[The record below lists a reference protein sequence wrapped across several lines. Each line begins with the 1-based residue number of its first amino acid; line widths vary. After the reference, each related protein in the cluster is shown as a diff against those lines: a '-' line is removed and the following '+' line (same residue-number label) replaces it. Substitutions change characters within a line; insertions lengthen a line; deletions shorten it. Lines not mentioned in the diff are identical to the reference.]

1 MKVLAAFLVN
11 TIFNFMIGLLVAKF
25 LGPEQFGRFAL
36 ALSVAAFIQ
45 NIAIDW
51 IRLAA
56 VRFYSQRSRE
66 TKPELRA
73 TLDVAAAITSTVL
86 AMGAILFILSGIELV
101 LTPALLG
108 LAVAVSIANGLFD
121 YRTALIRARFLDGVY
136 ARLVMTKNC
145 LAIILTVG
153 GALLTGSAMF
163 ALAGACLS
171 MAGSLFFV
179 RAAVSD
185 RQAHPS
191 LASLDLALE
200 SAKYSLPIIAANILY
215 LAIALVNRA
224 LVTQHFGFAETGQ
237 YSLAYDLGTRLIAA
251 FGSAL
256 DVLLFQIAVRAD
268 DQHGQERALDQISRN
283 MSIVIAVLLPAAVGL
298 WFIVPSLEQVLVPEL
313 YRGPFGHYLI
323 LQLPGLLCFGLMNFA
338 INPVFQIVKMT
349 RPLITAA
356 VTACVA
362 NGVLLLT
369 LPQTADASNYALAQ
383 AGSLIVAMISLLI
396 FAAVHSPRWPRA
408 RDLCLSLLG
417 VICMAL
423 ALWPLHYWP
432 AGLETL
438 GAQLLLGSLVYSLFV
453 LIFDIAGLRSL
464 VLKRLQLSP
473 PSVL

>member
-66 TKPELRA
+66 TKRELRA

-108 LAVAVSIANGLFD
+108 LAVAGSIANGLFD

-256 DVLLFQIAVRAD
+256 DVLLFQIAVRAY